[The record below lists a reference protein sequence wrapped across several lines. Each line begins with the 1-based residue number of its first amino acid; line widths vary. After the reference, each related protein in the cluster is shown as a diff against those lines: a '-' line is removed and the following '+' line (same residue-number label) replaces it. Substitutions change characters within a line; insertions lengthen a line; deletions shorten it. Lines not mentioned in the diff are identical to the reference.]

1 MVKFYAKKKAGMVR
15 AKSGKYYYPKK
26 KIKKRRR
33 RQNNNRRVQVYRD
46 PFPMQ
51 TRRRLTYAF
60 RTTVTPPTTSVGGFS
75 INKQTFLINSCF
87 DPDKT
92 VLSTVPITGTS
103 SRMNHQ
109 PMGFDQLMGIYSK
122 YMVTYA
128 RLNVNFAF
136 EHPTTYV
143 TETFTPST
151 TGGESV
157 TGNHQDNTPCRVGI
171 VTSDGDDLPAS
182 LLTTGGNLPTFEK
195 LIEQAKSG
203 QLQPRSAQFKYRTL
217 RKDGFVN
224 LKCNVNPYK
233 FYKIKNGKTWS
244 DFKEDNLLLANQEP
258 GTASKSDPVYAHLFV
273 SPLTTVSGNQHSP
286 VSVYGTIDFDV
297 NFADLISLGQS

>member
-1 MVKFYAKKKAGMVR
+1 
-15 AKSGKYYYPKK
+15 
-26 KIKKRRR
+26 
-33 RQNNNRRVQVYRD
+33 
-46 PFPMQ
+46 MQ

-60 RTTVTPPTTSVGGFS
+60 RTTVTPGVTSAGGFS
-75 INKQTFLINSCF
+75 IAKQTFLLNSCY

-92 VLSTVPITGTS
+92 ILSLNPVTGKS
-103 SRMNHQ
+103 SRQNHQ
-109 PMGFDQLMGIYSK
+109 PMGFDQLMTIYGK

-136 EHPTTYV
+136 EKPVAYYNTA
-143 TETFTPST
+143 ETGSGLVAGQIT
-151 TGGESV
+151 
-157 TGNHQDNTPCRVGI
+157 DNTPCRVGF
-171 VTSDGDDLPAS
+171 VTSDADDLPTS

-217 RKDGFVN
+217 RKDGYVN
-224 LKCNVNPYK
+224 LKTTVNPFR
-233 FYKIKNGKTWS
+233 FYKAKNAKTWS

-258 GTASKSDPVYAHLFV
+258 GSAAKSDPVYCHCFV
-273 SPLTTVSGNQHSP
+273 SPLSTQSGDSHSP

-297 NFADLISLGQS
+297 LFADLVSLPQS